1 LPTPSGK
8 AVKVLNTHNSLKGCG
23 NIIFAIY
30 TGRLGLFR
38 KYSDGDIIDGIKR
51 QDNKILT
58 YLYDVHFDM
67 VRDHLRKNSGSDDDV
82 YEVLQET
89 VVILYR
95 QVTGDGFTLTSDLKG
110 YFFGIARNVWNTQ
123 LRYRSRITSLDTDLP
138 ETADTEEVTGV
149 ILERIVSRSFA
160 LLKEDCQMIL
170 NLFSEGY
177 TYEEIARK
185 MGMKN
190 ETYARRKKYL
200 CKEALMEIIRTDPE
214 YQDLGP
220 L

>member
-1 LPTPSGK
+1 M
-8 AVKVLNTHNSLKGCG
+8 
-23 NIIFAIY
+23 
-30 TGRLGLFR
+30 GLFR

-51 QDNKILT
+51 QDNKVLS
-58 YLYDVHFDM
+58 YLYDAYFEM
-67 VRDHLRKNSGSDDDV
+67 VRDHLKKNSGSDDDV

-89 VVILYR
+89 VVILYK
-95 QVTGDGFTLTSDLKG
+95 QVTDNNFTLTSDLKG

-138 ETADTEEVTGV
+138 ETAETEEMTEV

-170 NLFSEGY
+170 NLYSDGY

-185 MGMKN
+185 MGLKN

-200 CKEALMEIIRTDPE
+200 CKEALMEIIKTDPE